1 MKGYPW
7 HRVARAMTRGFF
19 EGLMEGL
26 CEGTHPELIGKRREA
41 KVIKQLVADHYG
53 EIAQSFVGA
62 VFPLLLSLRFDSYDL
77 AVADLSSHHFDSHTS
92 PKLLLR
98 YACGSKED
106 YDIVVEAYRQ
116 QMECLLLGHIQR
128 PEEFLKS
135 VLEDSELTEE
145 NDGLEAPVAIRT
157 VVRAIMQGYAEGI
170 KMSKTAN
177 RQLHQQTVLRLMV
190 NGMATLLSEEAVDPW
205 ADADAIGQEAVY
217 KRVSINA
224 FNYETL
230 LDEMNQAYADL
241 SLE

>member
-1 MKGYPW
+1 MSSCPW
-7 HRVARAMTRGFF
+7 QRVARAMTRGFF

-53 EIAQSFVGA
+53 EIAQAFVSA

-77 AVADLSSHHFDSHTS
+77 AMADLGSHHFDSHTS

-98 YACGSKED
+98 YACGSKEA
-106 YDIVVEAYRQ
+106 YDTVVEAYRQ
-116 QMECLLLGHIQR
+116 QMNSLLLGHVQR
-128 PEEFLKS
+128 PEEFLK
-135 VLEDSELTEE
+135 VILEDHEVTTE
-145 NDGLEAPVAIRT
+145 NVLDTPVAIRT

-170 KMSKTAN
+170 KMSKAVY
-177 RQLHQQTVLRLMV
+177 RQLRQQTVLRLMV
-190 NGMATLLSEEAVDPW
+190 NGMSTLLSDEAVDPW
-205 ADADAIGQEAVY
+205 LDADTIGLEAVY